1 MTTIFDGSP
10 WQLIGITTSKILS
23 ICYVAKLLNC
33 FMILWICLRD
43 RFMIGSE
50 WVDDMT
56 KDGKSQGWLLKTFY
70 RGYFGDVFAS
80 CKPIYHV
87 SFFVG

>member
-1 MTTIFDGSP
+1 M
-10 WQLIGITTSKILS
+10 ILS
-23 ICYVAKLLNC
+23 
-33 FMILWICLRD
+33 ICLRD

-56 KDGKSQGWLLKTFY
+56 KDGKSKGWLLKTFY
-70 RGYFGDVFAS
+70 RGYFRDAFAFNNF
-80 CKPIYHV
+80 IHHM